1 MSEVNTGSRTKR
13 QKIERHEEREE
24 EQAHQLSRLD
34 RVPLEILAEILL
46 YMNSPK
52 DVLSVARC
60 SKNLC
65 ATLLNPSNVMIWRR
79 ARLHCVVPDLPPPP
93 PGWSESA
100 YAALIFDGGNCY
112 VRHRFTSWPSL
123 RNCHSYLDLSRPY
136 EPDVLVVCRPG
147 SSMRHGLFFAS
158 SVRYLAQEFGSPSV
172 VERSLR
178 MSRFLFSNH
187 HVPHF
192 CGQVTTL

>member
-1 MSEVNTGSRTKR
+1 MSAKAKTGSRTKR
-13 QKIERHEEREE
+13 QKIERHETNRKE
-24 EQAHQLSRLD
+24 EQAHQLSRLE

-79 ARLHCVVPDLPPPP
+79 ARAHCVVPGLPPPP

-100 YAALIFDGGNCY
+100 YAAFIFDRGNCCICLVPTNRMLWSFVAR
-112 VRHRFTSWPSL
+112 VRLCGTPKCRRRSWITTLWPRFIRIPALGGGITL
-123 RNCHSYLDLSRPY
+123 LSRKAQIFGNFPY
-136 EPDVLVVCRPG
+136 FL
-147 SSMRHGLFFAS
+147 
-158 SVRYLAQEFGSPSV
+158 
-172 VERSLR
+172 
-178 MSRFLFSNH
+178 SRFNFWIL
-187 HVPHF
+187 
-192 CGQVTTL
+192 